1 LKAFAFFPPSL
12 LPIPTILLAG
22 LLEILNKLNDKLEAL
37 QLALEQYLETK
48 RRVFPRLYFVSN
60 DDILEIL
67 AHSKRP
73 DLMQPHIR
81 KLFANI
87 KSLKLSKV
95 ILRLSILLY
104 LLPLRKRIVSRLLI
118 SHLSVL
124 RRWLENMWLTACT
137 RTRKSTSSLSNQSS
151 WRVKSSIGC
160 AMSVSLFISF
170 LQVSYERRR
179 SIIRHLQATKCE
191 NLKQ

>member
-1 LKAFAFFPPSL
+1 MKAFAFFPPSL
-12 LPIPTILLAG
+12 LPVPTILLAG

-104 LLPLRKRIVSRLLI
+104 SLPPRKRIVSRLLI
-118 SHLSVL
+118 SHLSVFKTLTGKHVADGMYSNEEEYIEFLEPVLLEGRVEYWL
-124 RRWLENMWLTACT
+124 RDVGEFIYFFSS
-137 RTRKSTSSLSNQSS
+137 STS
-151 WRVKSSIGC
+151 R
-160 AMSVSLFISF
+160 
-170 LQVSYERRR
+170 E
-179 SIIRHLQATKCE
+179 TKIDY
-191 NLKQ
+191 